1 MQLKTQRNKVGE
13 KMKGIISVIGKD
25 KTGIIA
31 KVSTALY
38 ELKIN
43 IEDISQTIMQD
54 NFFTMVMVVDL
65 SKVDI
70 NTVNEKLQTVAKEM
84 NVDIAIR
91 HEEIFNK
98 MHRI

>member
-1 MQLKTQRNKVGE
+1 
-13 KMKGIISVIGKD
+13 
-25 KTGIIA
+25 
-31 KVSTALY
+31 
-38 ELKIN
+38 
-43 IEDISQTIMQD
+43 
-54 NFFTMVMVVDL
+54 MVMVVDL